1 MGRFHC
7 QNLLQSLKLFFSCKF
22 QIYERS
28 NKFVTSE
35 KHILIFTYLNH
46 TKVQLKYFHVCILKT
61 VIGGKV

>member
-1 MGRFHC
+1 MEKVDKYKEWADFIVS
-7 QNLLQSLKLFFSCKF
+7 LQIADFSCQF

-46 TKVQLKYFHVCILKT
+46 TKVY
-61 VIGGKV
+61 